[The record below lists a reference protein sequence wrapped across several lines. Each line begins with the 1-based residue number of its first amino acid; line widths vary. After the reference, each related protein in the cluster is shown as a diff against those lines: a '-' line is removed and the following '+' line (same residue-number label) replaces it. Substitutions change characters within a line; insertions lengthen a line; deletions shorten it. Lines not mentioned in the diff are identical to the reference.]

1 MDQKVIDAY
10 TGEKLFAESKIK
22 SELALNTINK
32 LTNLNKLLDKFEKLQ
47 NVNKC
52 S

>member
-1 MDQKVIDAY
+1 MDQKVINAY
-10 TGEKLFAESKIK
+10 TGKKLLKENKIK